1 LYEYYNQKQSGHSGA
16 ANTCIDT
23 EEVNQMDSNSID
35 LSIDELLDKISDITR
50 IVDPFQKR
58 VIEYKNNA
66 AIIEDF
72 HCFDF
77 WGKNTVC
84 DNCISIRAY
93 NDKTTYVKI
102 ENNKDKTYMITAVP
116 YCFDDRRVVI
126 EIIKDITKS
135 IFFDSSE
142 NASLEQMGIHA
153 LIDNMNKLAFS
164 DALTELYNRR
174 YIMEKLPVDLL
185 NSALLSTNIS
195 IIMAD
200 IDYFK
205 KVNDTYGHL
214 AGDLTLKN
222 VAKILLG
229 CIKRENDWIS
239 RFGGE
244 EFFICMP
251 GADLEIAKKTAECMR
266 NSIENAS
273 IKYEGKDI
281 SVTVSF
287 GIYSIKS
294 KGNESTDDL
303 IKYADEK
310 LYSAK
315 SNGRNRIEY

>member
-1 LYEYYNQKQSGHSGA
+1 
-16 ANTCIDT
+16 
-23 EEVNQMDSNSID
+23 MDSNNIN
-35 LSIDELLDKISDITR
+35 LSIDELLNKISDVTR
-50 IVDPFQKR
+50 IVDPLQKK

-66 AIIEDF
+66 EIVEEI

-77 WGKNTVC
+77 WGKNKVC

-93 NDKTTYVKI
+93 NDNITYVKI
-102 ENNKDKTYMITAVP
+102 EYRKEKTYMITAVP
-116 YCFDDRRVVI
+116 YCFPDRKIVI

-135 IFFDSSE
+135 VLFDFSE
-142 NASLEQMGIHA
+142 NAALEQVGIHA
-153 LIDNMNKLAFS
+153 IIDNMNKLAFS
-164 DALTELYNRR
+164 DSLTELYNRR

-185 NSALLSTNIS
+185 NSALLSTNLS

-222 VAKILLG
+222 VAKILLS
-229 CIKRENDWIS
+229 CIKRENDWIA

-244 EFFICMP
+244 EFMICMP
-251 GADLEIAKKTAECMR
+251 GGNLEIAKKTAECMR
-266 NSIENAS
+266 KSIENAS

-287 GIYSIKS
+287 GIYSLKS
-294 KGNESTDDL
+294 KGNENADDL
-303 IKYADEK
+303 LKYADEK
-310 LYSAK
+310 LYLAK
-315 SNGRNRIEY
+315 RNGRNRIEY